1 MAAAKARQP
10 RAPRHRQPL
19 AEKRRVV
26 ELTLGTGASGDAI
39 AREHNVHP
47 NSLYQW
53 RRLYRAGELDA
64 QLKRAVRVA
73 GPLASASF
81 VPVTVVPA
89 VRSLQ
94 PASSAV
100 AAAFR
105 STVQLVLATGATL
118 RIETAALDAAL
129 VCALVAELQ
138 R

>member
-26 ELTLGTGASGDAI
+26 ELTLGTGASVDAI

-94 PASSAV
+94 PSSAV
-100 AAAFR
+100 GTACR
-105 STVQLVLATGATL
+105 SIVQLVLASGATL
-118 RIETAALDAAL
+118 RIETGALDAGL
-129 VCALVAELQ
+129 VCALLAEL
-138 R
+138 RR